1 MTNLS
6 NMLPNTTV
14 FTVGTMV
21 FNTLDY
27 TPVEVLSSNPL
38 TTEIKYGSGYVS
50 TVPTSALLD
59 EEEFNKQKEA
69 LVRLLEKR
77 LNNIRNLNATYTH
90 LRLQKS
96 DSV

>member
-1 MTNLS
+1 MLS
-6 NMLPNTTV
+6 NTTV
-14 FTVGTMV
+14 FTPGTLV

-27 TPVEVLSSNPL
+27 TAPLVLSSNPL
-38 TTEIKYGSGYVS
+38 TTEIEYLSGHVVK
-50 TVPTSALLD
+50 VPTSALLD

-77 LNNIRNLNATYTH
+77 LNNIQTLNGYYTD